1 MVYIENQDS
10 DGDIVLPK
18 FLVVPNV
25 DSEGTNFDADRG
37 TLVMLTGAA
46 TKLAFITER
55 DVSVE
60 IVTNT

>member
-10 DGDIVLPK
+10 DGDHIYPK
-18 FLVVPNV
+18 ALIIPNV
-25 DSEGTNFDADRG
+25 DSDDANINRERG
-37 TLVMLTGAA
+37 TLV
-46 TKLAFITER
+46 FIKSANVLSFVTER